1 MGAPAKSSKLDMSG
15 NQRTTKN
22 AYPMKVKAG
31 GAGAEK
37 LPKATAPA
45 NTGPAF
51 KTGGKI
57 GGGVNLKL
65 GSKGK
70 QLGIDGP
77 KKGVANKLPMRGK

>member
-15 NQRTTKN
+15 DQRTTKN

-31 GAGAEK
+31 GAGPEK
-37 LPKATAPA
+37 LPVATAPA

-51 KTGGKI
+51 KKGGKI
-57 GGGVNLKL
+57 GGGVNVKL

-70 QLGIDGP
+70 QLGIEGA
-77 KKGVANKLPMRGK
+77 KKGVANKFPMKGK